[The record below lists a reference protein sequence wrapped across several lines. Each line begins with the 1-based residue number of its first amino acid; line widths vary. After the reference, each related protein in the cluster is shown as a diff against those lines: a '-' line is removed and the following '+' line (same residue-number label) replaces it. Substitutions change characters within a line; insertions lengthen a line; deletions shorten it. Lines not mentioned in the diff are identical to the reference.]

1 MSQVT
6 RLRPTIV
13 SYYYDKCID
22 VILCA
27 LMCVPTKLLYSSVH
41 QVIKYSSSLLTSAVT
56 QGE

>member
-13 SYYYDKCID
+13 SYL
-22 VILCA
+22 ILCA

-41 QVIKYSSSLLTSAVT
+41 HVIKYSSSFPTPAAT
-56 QGE
+56 QEE